1 MKKINCSDCSYYHVV
16 ESWKKDGKAWC
27 RVAEA
32 KVKLDN
38 QKTRCKYFKSIESV
52 TTKSK

>member
-1 MKKINCSDCSYYHVV
+1 MKNKIKCIDCLYYYVV

-38 QKTRCKYFKSIESV
+38 QKTRCKYYSPKLKA
-52 TTKSK
+52 TTIQ